1 MSNETVNILEKKR
14 QRRRL
19 LIANEPPEQKKL
31 RLQKRREMAKIKRD
45 KIIFERKNNTMA
57 LPPTIEI
64 TDRKLS
70 ETMGE
75 KQSRHQIKLEKN
87 NIKQDK
93 IMIVKEKNTMALPK
107 SIDVTDRILSD
118 KKLEIS
124 SYNKIQDR
132 SLLPPLYPKN
142 KNNRDIMKIKDE
154 RIQFNEDQ
162 RTSLLHKELQKI
174 NKQVTIENKK
184 YIEMLKF
191 HLPTD
196 ESLFDEYHNHGLLS
210 NQTIDML
217 FNVLNKNFSQPNNLK
232 YMFVNWSYH
241 LYKVNTAE
249 KDQSSFRELSKEI
262 EVECLSKSY
271 IHIPYNLGS
280 NHWVLYTIIPSQRK
294 IYYWDS
300 YGNKSNDKFNILLIE
315 SLNNNSNNIKKYNI
329 DDILS
334 VINNKIQT
342 DAKSCGIFMIE
353 YCLTPINI
361 ENDNQISLFE
371 KVKEVNMNSINKY
384 RKKQFKELKI
394 VLHSINIIVD
404 EEERRLL
411 DKEITNYEIKKEF
424 NTGKKIMKEKRLN
437 ETITEK
443 SIRLEND
450 RKRHFK
456 YRSNESIEQKK

>member
-1 MSNETVNILEKKR
+1 
-14 QRRRL
+14 
-19 LIANEPPEQKKL
+19 
-31 RLQKRREMAKIKRD
+31 
-45 KIIFERKNNTMA
+45 
-57 LPPTIEI
+57 
-64 TDRKLS
+64 
-70 ETMGE
+70 MG
-75 KQSRHQIKLEKN
+75 
-87 NIKQDK
+87 
-93 IMIVKEKNTMALPK
+93 
-107 SIDVTDRILSD
+107 TDRILSD

-124 SYNKIQDR
+124 AYNKIQDR

-142 KNNRDIMKIKDE
+142 KNNHDIMKIKDE

-217 FNVLNKNFSQPNNLK
+217 FN
-232 YMFVNWSYH
+232 WSYH

-271 IHIPYNLGS
+271 IHIPYNFGS

-315 SLNNNSNNIKKYNI
+315 SINNNSNNIIKYNI

-334 VINNKIQT
+334 VINN
-342 DAKSCGIFMIE
+342 
-353 YCLTPINI
+353 
-361 ENDNQISLFE
+361 
-371 KVKEVNMNSINKY
+371 
-384 RKKQFKELKI
+384 
-394 VLHSINIIVD
+394 
-404 EEERRLL
+404 
-411 DKEITNYEIKKEF
+411 
-424 NTGKKIMKEKRLN
+424 
-437 ETITEK
+437 
-443 SIRLEND
+443 
-450 RKRHFK
+450 
-456 YRSNESIEQKK
+456 

>member
-1 MSNETVNILEKKR
+1 
-14 QRRRL
+14 
-19 LIANEPPEQKKL
+19 
-31 RLQKRREMAKIKRD
+31 
-45 KIIFERKNNTMA
+45 
-57 LPPTIEI
+57 
-64 TDRKLS
+64 
-70 ETMGE
+70 
-75 KQSRHQIKLEKN
+75 
-87 NIKQDK
+87 
-93 IMIVKEKNTMALPK
+93 
-107 SIDVTDRILSD
+107 
-118 KKLEIS
+118 
-124 SYNKIQDR
+124 
-132 SLLPPLYPKN
+132 
-142 KNNRDIMKIKDE
+142 
-154 RIQFNEDQ
+154 
-162 RTSLLHKELQKI
+162 
-174 NKQVTIENKK
+174 
-184 YIEMLKF
+184 
-191 HLPTD
+191 
-196 ESLFDEYHNHGLLS
+196 
-210 NQTIDML
+210 ML

-394 VLHSINIIVD
+394 VLNIINIIVD
-404 EEERRLL
+404 EEESRLL
-411 DKEITNYEIKKEF
+411 EKEITNYEIKKEF
-424 NTGKKIMKEKRLN
+424 NTGKKIRKEKRLN

-443 SIRLEND
+443 SIRLENLSLI
-450 RKRHFK
+450 H
-456 YRSNESIEQKK
+456 I